1 MANAGRSFAE
11 LLRRFRGE
19 AELTQAALAER
30 AGVGM
35 EAIRSLETGRRRSPR
50 PETVRL
56 LADALGLAGAERA
69 AFVAASTQVP
79 HELPADIQDFTG
91 RADEVRRLLQALK
104 SPGVTV
110 VTGPAGSGKT
120 ALAVH
125 AARQIGFPGG
135 EFFVNPRGAN
145 DRGTAGSW
153 TLVVLD
159 DATAAEQ
166 VPTATD
172 ATVIVTSRE
181 PVEKVAADNR
191 IVLAG
196 MPTPDALRLLQRLA
210 GADRWR
216 RDPAGTLE
224 VIELCEGLPGA
235 LRRAAARLVCRPSW
249 SPGDLAGWLH
259 AQRRRLVGVR

>member
-1 MANAGRSFAE
+1 MGERAFGE

-30 AGVGM
+30 SGVGM

-69 AFVAASTQVP
+69 TFCTAATQVP
-79 HELPADIQDFTG
+79 RELPADVQDFTG
-91 RADEVRRLLQALK
+91 RAAEVRRLLQALK

-125 AARQIGFPGG
+125 AARQVHFPGG
-135 EFFVNPRGAN
+135 ELFVNLRGSTGRVAAGP
-145 DRGTAGSW
+145 GT
-153 TLVVLD
+153 LLVLD
-159 DATAAEQ
+159 DATDAEQ
-166 VPTATD
+166 VPRATD

-181 PVEKVAADNR
+181 PFGQVAADNH
-191 IVLAG
+191 IALTG
-196 MPTPDALRLLQRLA
+196 LPTPDALRLLQRIS

-224 VIELCEGLPGA
+224 VIELCEGLPAA
-235 LRRAAARLVCRPSW
+235 LRRAAARLVGRPSW
-249 SPGDLAGWLH
+249 SPADLAGWLN
-259 AQRRRLVGVR
+259 AQRRRLVGAP